1 MRSCTIAPHVS
12 TADARRAIEPIAERY
27 GAEVQDRDEYAGAA
41 TGGLDLLLGVVYV
54 LLALAIVI
62 ALLGI
67 ANTLS
72 LAVYER
78 RREIGLLRAI
88 GETRRQ
94 VRSTLRLE
102 SVILSGFGTV
112 VGLVLGAFLGWVLF
126 AATSDDGRFSL
137 PVGALLV
144 IAVVGAIAGVVAA
157 WRPARRAS
165 HVAILDAIGTT

>member
-1 MRSCTIAPHVS
+1 
-12 TADARRAIEPIAERY
+12 
-27 GAEVQDRDEYAGAA
+27 
-41 TGGLDLLLGVVYV
+41 L
-54 LLALAIVI
+54 I

-78 RREIGLLRAI
+78 RREIGLLRAV

-94 VRSTLRLE
+94 VRSALRLE
-102 SVILSGFGTV
+102 SFIVSTFGTV
-112 VGLVLGAFLGWVLF
+112 AGLGLGAFLGWVLF
-126 AATSDDGRFSL
+126 ATVSDAGSFSV

-144 IAVVGAIAGVVAA
+144 IAAGGGIAGVLAA

-165 HVAILDAIGTT
+165 RVPILDSIATT